1 VSGVAESESSSTRVK
16 RLEALLRRTQG
27 QLAATSDQLAAVTTE
42 RDNLRRAYR
51 QLMEQFELLRRRIFV
66 AKAER
71 VDATQLE
78 LEFEQTKQKLDELVA
93 KLGASDVAVA
103 GESDVNAEGEAAAQA
118 TRNDVGSR
126 SAGKPPPKP
135 QLKPKGRRNLTDADH
150 LSQRRIEIRDPEL
163 DCTGTFIG
171 WELSYKLGFQR
182 PEPVR
187 VVIARA
193 KYKVTVPEAAVAEA
207 STSETPVAVAAPS
220 SEVVMV
226 STDEDGVPS
235 VDAPS
240 PEPAPARLTIVTAP
254 LPRLLIRRGLLAPS
268 MISRVIVQKF
278 RFGMPFF
285 RQEEQLE
292 ADGIA
297 LDRGTMARTVEDV
310 GASLGPIVLATVD
323 DTRKNAFCL
332 STDATGVAIRPEP
345 LADGRR
351 QPCRKGHFFVV
362 LADKKHIF
370 FEFQAKHSS
379 AAVCEMFRGFSGYIQ
394 ADAHAI
400 YDALFRGDA
409 VDDPT
414 SAPIEVAC
422 WSHARRRFWE
432 AAVCGFPV
440 GREGLLR
447 IRKLYQ
453 LDQSWAALPPSARLQ
468 KRQTVLRSLVD
479 EFFDW
484 VRAQNDLTCQERGVV
499 NKALGYAVRQQL
511 ALRRFLDDARLRMDN
526 NHSENALRVVAS
538 GRKAWLFFGSDDHA
552 QAAANLYSLIAGCKL
567 HGIDP
572 ERYLAEVIR
581 VMPYWPPERYLE
593 LAPAYWVETRKRLDP
608 AELAAEL
615 GHIAVPLAAASA
627 PQQSA
632 AS

>member
-1 VSGVAESESSSTRVK
+1 MQ

-93 KLGASDVAVA
+93 KLGGSDLVVA
-103 GESDVNAEGEAAAQA
+103 GASAADAGREAAAEA
-118 TRNDVGSR
+118 SRNDVGSR
-126 SAGKPPPKP
+126 PAGKPPAKP
-135 QLKPKGRRNLTDADH
+135 PLKPKGRRNLADADH

-163 DCTGTFIG
+163 DRTGTFID

-193 KYKVTVPEAAVAEA
+193 KYKVTAPGAAAPVAETPA
-207 STSETPVAVAAPS
+207 SEAPVAAAAGPSPEVVAASPV
-220 SEVVMV
+220 E
-226 STDEDGVPS
+226 G
-235 VDAPS
+235 VDATS
-240 PEPAPARLTIVTAP
+240 PEPASARVTIVTAP
-254 LPRLLIRRGLLAPS
+254 LPRLLVRRGLLAPS

-285 RQEEQLE
+285 RQEEQLN

-323 DTRKNAFCL
+323 DARKNAFCL

-394 ADAHAI
+394 ADAHTI

-409 VDDPT
+409 VDESTLP
-414 SAPIEVAC
+414 PIEVAC

-447 IRKLYQ
+447 IRKLYE

-468 KRQTVLRSLVD
+468 QRQTVLRPLVD

-484 VRAQNDLTCQERGVV
+484 VRAQNDISSQERGVV

-581 VMPYWPPERYLE
+581 VMPYWPLERYLE
-593 LAPAYWVETRKRLDP
+593 LAPAYWAETRRRLDP

-615 GHIAVPLAAASA
+615 GHITVPSA
-627 PQQSA
+627 TTSTAKQSA